1 MYHGKNEKRRIS
13 QKHGRTRRDFWK
25 DCTSQS
31 SNQRGGR
38 KMNLKTRKR
47 ISTLK
52 QYREFEKNIKEG
64 IKGLLF
70 WIILMVVAG
79 NNYLN

>member
-1 MYHGKNEKRRIS
+1 
-13 QKHGRTRRDFWK
+13 
-25 DCTSQS
+25 
-31 SNQRGGR
+31 
-38 KMNLKTRKR
+38 MNLKTKKR

-64 IKGLLF
+64 FKGIIF
-70 WIILMVVAG
+70 WIILMLVAG

>member
-1 MYHGKNEKRRIS
+1 
-13 QKHGRTRRDFWK
+13 
-25 DCTSQS
+25 
-31 SNQRGGR
+31 
-38 KMNLKTRKR
+38 MNLKTKKR

-52 QYREFEKNIKEG
+52 QYREFENGVKEG

-70 WIILMVVAG
+70 WTILMIVAG

>member
-1 MYHGKNEKRRIS
+1 
-13 QKHGRTRRDFWK
+13 
-25 DCTSQS
+25 
-31 SNQRGGR
+31 
-38 KMNLKTRKR
+38 MNLKTRKR

-64 IKGLLF
+64 IKGFIF
-70 WIILMVVAG
+70 WTILMIVAG

>member
-1 MYHGKNEKRRIS
+1 
-13 QKHGRTRRDFWK
+13 
-25 DCTSQS
+25 
-31 SNQRGGR
+31 
-38 KMNLKTRKR
+38 MNLKTRKR

-52 QYREFEKNIKEG
+52 QYREFEKNIKDG

-79 NNYLN
+79 SNYLN